1 MDGRGRTN
9 WFTRAG
15 TLRILVAF
23 VAIGATPATAQTRV
37 ASLEER
43 FAGAEQVVVAEAQSV
58 SGVWRQ
64 NDHGDRIIVSR
75 VLLQVAE
82 TLKGAGARQIWLEIE
97 GGTVDGVTLE
107 VSSLPQLKQGDRA
120 VFFLNGDRDVHRPFL
135 KGQGIL
141 TLDDNEMVTG
151 SSLHLN
157 TIRRMSRGG
166 R

>member
-1 MDGRGRTN
+1 MHGRGRIN
-9 WFTRAG
+9 WLMRTVTHG
-15 TLRILVAF
+15 LLVAF
-23 VAIGATPATAQTRV
+23 VAIGATPAMAQTRV

-58 SGVWRQ
+58 SGGWRQ
-64 NDHGDRIIVSR
+64 NEHGDRIIVSR
-75 VLLQVAE
+75 VLLRVAE
-82 TLKGAGARQIWLEIE
+82 SLKGGAARQMWLEIE
-97 GGTVDGVTLE
+97 GGTVDGITLE
-107 VSSLPQLKQGDRA
+107 VSSLPLLKEGDRA
-120 VFFLNGDRDVHRPFL
+120 VFFLNADRDVHRPFL